1 MELIFLK
8 ESDSFGENR
17 VRLPVEGCHNC
28 PIRDEGARWMD
39 GIRVSWGLMMVWG
52 GEERIRMTDLLT

>member
-17 VRLPVEGCHNC
+17 VRLPVGGCHNC
-28 PIRDEGARWMD
+28 PISDEGARWMD
-39 GIRVSWGLMMVWG
+39 GIRVSWGLIKVCG
-52 GEERIRMTDLLT
+52 GRRKESG